1 MATNSKG
8 KDFLVSTADVAFYVN
23 DKLAFT
29 GTTSLNTSLSVS
41 MEDQEIVGGKG
52 NKTLYKYKYGRKL
65 APSIEMAEWK
75 MAFISANVGTTIE
88 TGAKDVFAVGECVTL
103 VKGTGTLAH
112 KPVGKVSVELEDGS
126 ITEVSATGNT
136 ITVGRTD
143 AKVTATYQYNNT
155 VKRITIDADSTP
167 LVGRLVLSA
176 DKHNNLKGKVGEVQ
190 IEIPSFQLSGTF
202 DISLESSGSTTTKLD
217 GDALAV
223 DGASCAN
230 GAVYGYIS
238 EIDSAESTIPVVDIA
253 VTPAVVTLK
262 AKEKVTLSVIGI
274 RGGLYSNIGID
285 NADCTF
291 IPDAAATATSTGG
304 VVTGVATGNTMVTV
318 KYGDATDVVKVV
330 VTG

>member
-1 MATNSKG
+1 MAKKS

-23 DKLAFT
+23 DQLAFT

-65 APSIEMAEWK
+65 SLSIEMAEWK
-75 MAFISANVGTTIE
+75 MAFVAANLGTSIE

-103 VKGTGTLAH
+103 VKGIGTLAH
-112 KPVGKVSVELEDGS
+112 KPVGKVSVEKSDGS
-126 ITEVSATGNT
+126 IVEVNATANT
-136 ITVGRTD
+136 ITVGSADDT
-143 AKVTATYQYNNT
+143 VMVTYQYNNN
-155 VKRITIDADSTP
+155 VKRLTIDADSTP

-202 DISLESSGSTTTKLD
+202 DISLESSGNATTKLD

-223 DGASCAN
+223 DGASCTD
-230 GAVYGYIS
+230 GSVYGYIS
-238 EIDSAESTIPVVDIA
+238 EIDSAESEIAVSDIA
-253 VTPAVVTLK
+253 VIPADIKVKVR
-262 AKEKVTLSVIGI
+262 ESVTLSVIGI
-274 RGGLYSNIGID
+274 RGGLYTNIGID

-291 IPDAAATATSTGG
+291 TSDQVSTATCEAGI
-304 VVTGVATGNTMVTV
+304 VKGVATGTTFVTI
-318 KYGDATDVVKVV
+318 KYGEATDVVKVT
-330 VTG
+330 VTA